1 MDWGICSFP
10 NHRGGNWL
18 ISKINGGIV
27 YCPKHKGSKML
38 FLPELIYSDFFPEA
52 VNFDLIY

>member
-1 MDWGICSFP
+1 MEWGIFSFP
-10 NHRGGNWL
+10 KHREGNWL

-27 YCPKHKGSKML
+27 NCPKHKGNTML
-38 FLPELIYSDFFPEA
+38 FLPELIYSDFFPDA